1 MSQRP
6 LTLAERT
13 LLRVVE
19 ALGPRTTG
27 YTPAFMEEVLR
38 QQGVFGF
45 VRWSR
50 ISLKTFEVLEKHYGK
65 RDVYFVA
72 GLASFWNGCTYCS
85 YGELFSFNL
94 EWFKEKGTL
103 FPISEQDM
111 VDLQSLADD
120 KGVATLRA
128 RLAAPEYADQLRLV
142 DELFAA
148 RQRTDLAENDPRS
161 LALHL
166 YDFVNECSILY
177 EAPAPPM
184 SPIAK
189 ERGLIERYN
198 VARAAARAG

>member
-6 LTLAERT
+6 LTLAERC
-13 LLRVVE
+13 LLRLMDAV
-19 ALGPRTTG
+19 GPRTTG
-27 YTPAFMEEVLR
+27 YTVVFMEEVLR
-38 QQGVFGF
+38 QQGILGC

-50 ISLKTFEVLEKHYGK
+50 LALRTFKVLERHYGK
-65 RDVYFVA
+65 RDVYLVA

-85 YGELFSFNL
+85 YGELYAFNL

-111 VDLQSLADD
+111 VDLQSLPDD

-128 RLAAPEYADQLRLV
+128 RLAGPEFADQLRIV

-148 RQRTDLAENDPRS
+148 RQRTDLPEDDPRA

-177 EAPAPPM
+177 EAPAPPL
-184 SPIAK
+184 SAIAK
-189 ERGLIERYN
+189 KRKLIGRYN
-198 VARAAARAG
+198 AARAAAASG